1 MVATTWYPVFANST
15 EVRSPKPLEHPVMR
29 AILSGMKM
37 VYLTSQIGHS
47 IRAVIEFIR
56 FGHTRHFSAPRRF
69 TKVLNR
75 RRR

>member
-1 MVATTWYPVFANST
+1 
-15 EVRSPKPLEHPVMR
+15 LEHPVMR

-47 IRAVIEFIR
+47 IRAAIEFIR